1 MYERGMQK
9 MKATKIIREILAE
22 KNMRISVLAKMVGQ
36 DRRIVDKRIRQD
48 GITIDS
54 LDKLAKALGYKIVI
68 MPIEKR
74 LPEGAYEVEQ

>member
-1 MYERGMQK
+1 
-9 MKATKIIREILAE
+9 MKATRIIREILAE

-54 LDKLAKALGYKIVI
+54 LDKLVKALGYKIVI